1 MKTILIM
8 LVLVTACSTQQPKST
23 AQAQPKPIRETPQF
37 YRDYKITLSYCTNYI
52 LDNPSNDVLR
62 LARADDVAI
71 GKVMDGEI
79 LKCLDFN
86 MELIYELKD

>member
-1 MKTILIM
+1 MKTLF
-8 LVLVTACSTQQPKST
+8 VLLLLTACSTQQPKP
-23 AQAQPKPIRETPQF
+23 APQPKPQTPQF
-37 YRDYKITLSYCTNYI
+37 YRDYKETLSNCTNYV

-62 LARADDVAI
+62 LAKADDVAI

-86 MELIYELKD
+86 MELMHELKD

>member
-1 MKTILIM
+1 MKYLPLLFLISCA
-8 LVLVTACSTQQPKST
+8 T
-23 AQAQPKPIRETPQF
+23 PKPETPQF
-37 YRDYKITLSYCTNYI
+37 YRDYKLQLVRCTNYV

-62 LARADDVAI
+62 LAKADDVAI

-86 MELIYELKD
+86 MELIHELK

>member
-1 MKTILIM
+1 MKTLF
-8 LVLVTACSTQQPKST
+8 VLLLLGACSTQQPKPT
-23 AQAQPKPIRETPQF
+23 AQAKPMPVKETPQF
-37 YRDYKITLSYCTNYI
+37 YRDYKETLANCTNYV

-62 LARADDVAI
+62 LAKADDVAI

-86 MELIYELKD
+86 MELMHELKD

>member
-1 MKTILIM
+1 MKTL
-8 LVLVTACSTQQPKST
+8 LVLLLLTACSTQQPKPT
-23 AQAQPKPIRETPQF
+23 PQAKPQTPQF
-37 YRDYKITLSYCTNYI
+37 YRDYKETLSNCTNYV

-62 LARADDVAI
+62 LAKADDVAI

-86 MELIYELKD
+86 MELMHELKN

>member
-1 MKTILIM
+1 MKTLFA
-8 LVLVTACSTQQPKST
+8 LLLLTACSTQQP
-23 AQAQPKPIRETPQF
+23 APKPQTPQF
-37 YRDYKITLSYCTNYI
+37 YRDYKETLSNCINYV

-62 LARADDVAI
+62 LAKADDVAI

-86 MELIYELKD
+86 MELMHELKETK

>member
-1 MKTILIM
+1 MKTLF
-8 LVLVTACSTQQPKST
+8 VLSLLTACSTQQPKST
-23 AQAQPKPIRETPQF
+23 PQPKPQTSQF
-37 YRDYKITLSYCTNYI
+37 YRDYKGTLSNCTNYV

-62 LARADDVAI
+62 LAKADDVAI

-86 MELIYELKD
+86 MELMYELKE